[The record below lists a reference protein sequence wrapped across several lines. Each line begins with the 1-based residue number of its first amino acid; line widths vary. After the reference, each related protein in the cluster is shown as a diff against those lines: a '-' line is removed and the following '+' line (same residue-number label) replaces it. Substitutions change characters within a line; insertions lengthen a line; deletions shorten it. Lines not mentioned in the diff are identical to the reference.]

1 MVIKWSLSHFE
12 GRINCARY
20 WRAVLIILGAMFLAL
35 VLLAKFCSIYGI
47 PAGILAIDLGVLSA
61 SFQRDDT
68 ETATALFPRLA
79 TLVMTLVFGWF
90 YAAAS
95 IKRLHDRN
103 KSGWWMILFIVA
115 PGLYAQ
121 FGDALRG
128 SGIQFF
134 VRLAAS
140 IVFIWGFVEM
150 ACLKGTSGP
159 NRFGPDPLAPIEP
172 QPRWDQPSELKFVP
186 PGAGPPPGPH
196 VMRGT

>member
-1 MVIKWSLSHFE
+1 MAIKWFLSRFDS
-12 GRINCARY
+12 RINCARY
-20 WRAVLIILGAMFLAL
+20 WRAVLIILGSMFLAL
-35 VLLAKFCSIYGI
+35 VLLAKLCSLYGI
-47 PAGILAIDLGVLSA
+47 PAGILAIDLGILSA

-68 ETATALFPRLA
+68 ETATALFPQLV

-90 YAAAS
+90 YAIAS
-95 IKRLHDRN
+95 IRRLHDRN

-121 FGDALRG
+121 FGGELHGGIRVVARFAAL
-128 SGIQFF
+128 IA
-134 VRLAAS
+134 V
-140 IVFIWGFVEM
+140 IWGFVEM
-150 ACLKGTSGP
+150 ACLRGTNGP

-172 QPRWDQPSELKFVP
+172 QPRRDQESELKFVP

>member
-1 MVIKWSLSHFE
+1 MMDVKWLLSRFE

-20 WRAVLIILGAMFLAL
+20 WRAVLTILGSMFLAL
-35 VLLAKFCSIYGI
+35 VLLAKFCAIYGI

-61 SFQRDDT
+61 SFQPDDT
-68 ETATALFPRLA
+68 ETATALFPRLI
-79 TLVMTLVFGWF
+79 TLAMTLGFGWF
-90 YAAAS
+90 YAIAS

-103 KSGWWMILFIVA
+103 RSGWWMILFIVA

-121 FGDALRG
+121 FGSELHG
-128 SGIQFF
+128 GIRVV
-134 VRLAAS
+134 VRLAAL
-140 IVFIWGFVEM
+140 IAFIWGFVEM

-172 QPRWDQPSELKFVP
+172 QPRRDQESELKFVP

-196 VMRGT
+196 VMRGI

>member
-1 MVIKWSLSHFE
+1 MDVKWLLSRFE

-20 WRAVLIILGAMFLAL
+20 WRAVLVILGSMFLAL
-35 VLLAKFCSIYGI
+35 VLLAKFCAIYGI

-68 ETATALFPRLA
+68 ETATALFPQLV
-79 TLVMTLVFGWF
+79 TLGMTLVFGWF

-95 IKRLHDRN
+95 IRRLHDRN

-115 PGLYAQ
+115 PGLYVQ

-134 VRLAAS
+134 VRLAAL
-140 IVFIWGFVEM
+140 IAFIWGFVEM

-172 QPRWDQPSELKFVP
+172 QPRWDQESELKFVP
-186 PGAGPPPGPH
+186 PSAGPPQPPH
-196 VMRGT
+196 VMRGA